1 MNLVLDDAEEVHLK
15 TKKRRPLGMFIH
27 EIRYYRKL
35 TVNCQTDSEMYWVSR
50 KVLYYMKFWRHFNFG
65 N

>member
-35 TVNCQTDSEMYWVSR
+35 TVNCQTDSEMYWVT
-50 KVLYYMKFWRHFNFG
+50 
-65 N
+65 